1 MFTDESDN
9 LLNDDQSTI
18 NQDTARYLQHIEN
31 KIYSDIEARKRIDAG
46 LLFIACQV
54 GSCSLSWFLFSL
66 QLSTSVIAAISTTI
80 ALLPG
85 LVDAGESFNFE
96 LSSERWGIK
105 HDKPLVAIAKLTLG
119 GVINWHGTSQIMR
132 DNWATESAIR
142 TTYSEIRASNRDN
155 FISVNYQDLL
165 PIAGGLVAGICLLF
179 IFTRKIKNVSGE

>member
-1 MFTDESDN
+1 MFTDDSDN
-9 LLNDDQSTI
+9 ILDDNQPI
-18 NQDTARYLQHIEN
+18 VNQDTARYLQHIEG
-31 KIYSDIEARKRIDAG
+31 KIYSDIVARKRIDAG

-66 QLSTSVIAAISTTI
+66 QLSTSVIAAISATI

-96 LSSERWGIK
+96 LSSERWGIR
-105 HDKPLVAIAKLTLG
+105 HDKPLVAIAKLALG

-142 TTYSEIRASNRDN
+142 TTYSEIRSANRDS
-155 FISVNYQDLL
+155 FVSVNYQDLVT
-165 PIAGGLVAGICLLF
+165 IAGGLVAGICLLF
-179 IFTRKIKNVSGE
+179 IFARKFKNVS